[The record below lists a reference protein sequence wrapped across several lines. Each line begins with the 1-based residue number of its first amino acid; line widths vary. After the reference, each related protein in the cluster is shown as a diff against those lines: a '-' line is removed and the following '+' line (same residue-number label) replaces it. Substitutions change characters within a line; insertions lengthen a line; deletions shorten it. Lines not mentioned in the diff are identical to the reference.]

1 MRNLHLS
8 LVAIF
13 VSISLIILGG
23 CLGKGTQEP
32 TRLYMLQPL
41 ASSETNTEAGAVDD
55 AFSLRVGPIRLPE
68 YLNRP
73 QIVTRTEENK
83 IQLGV
88 FHHWG
93 EPLERNFAS
102 VLALNMSNLL
112 STTNIILHPW
122 AKKEDVK
129 YILAVDV
136 IRFDGEFNGNATL
149 HARWYLTHWEDDN
162 PKVLA
167 TRISRYTET
176 VGGESYENLVVA
188 ESRALEAFS
197 REIAEVIKGLPQ
209 EGAGQ

>member
-8 LVAIF
+8 LVAILI
-13 VSISLIILGG
+13 SISLIILGG
-23 CLGKGTQEP
+23 CLGKGTQKP

-41 ASSETNTEAGAVDD
+41 ASSETDTEAGAVDNT
-55 AFSLRVGPIRLPE
+55 FSLRVGPIRLPE

-73 QIVTRTEENK
+73 QIVTRTDENK

-93 EPLERNFAS
+93 EPLENNFAG
-102 VLALNMSNLL
+102 VLALNMSSLL

-122 AKKEDVK
+122 AKKDEVK
-129 YILAVDV
+129 YVLTVDV
-136 IRFDGEFNGNATL
+136 VQFDGEFNGNATL
-149 HARWYLTHWEDDN
+149 HARWYLTHWDDNN

-167 TRISRYTET
+167 TKISRYTEP
-176 VGGESYENLVVA
+176 VGGESYDNLVIA

-209 EGAGQ
+209 EGSGQ